1 MVSKKLLPEL
11 ILPTEVRIR
20 DVRTYLAN
28 LKPSLELNVV
38 PISDPFGPAI
48 TDETLEV
55 WLTRFACHFRSM
67 ELSYFVML
75 QFKRFSVTYLPHNSL
90 FQGVDCCWKFMR
102 KLNIKYIL
110 EREG

>member
-1 MVSKKLLPEL
+1 MTVKSSRGSTYYYYFFSKRLTVGVTDETMVSKKLLPEL

-55 WLTRFACHFRSM
+55 
-67 ELSYFVML
+67 
-75 QFKRFSVTYLPHNSL
+75 
-90 FQGVDCCWKFMR
+90 
-102 KLNIKYIL
+102 
-110 EREG
+110 